1 MKRKNAELVG
11 DMLGNFLRE
20 SGLETPLLEYRVVQ
34 SWPSAVGE
42 TIAPHTTA
50 RFIRDQALW
59 VEVRTP
65 VLRTQLSMMRQQ
77 LVRRLNELVGSTVI
91 YDIRFC

>member
-1 MKRKNAELVG
+1 LHRTPPP
-11 DMLGNFLRE
+11 
-20 SGLETPLLEYRVVQ
+20 GL
-34 SWPSAVGE
+34 SA
-42 TIAPHTTA
+42 TKP
-50 RFIRDQALW
+50 LW

>member
-1 MKRKNAELVG
+1 
-11 DMLGNFLRE
+11 MLGNFLRE

-34 SWPSAVGE
+34 SWPTAVGA

-50 RFIRDQALW
+50 RFVRDQALW

>member
-1 MKRKNAELVG
+1 
-11 DMLGNFLRE
+11 MLGNFLRE

-34 SWPSAVGE
+34 SWSSAVGE

-50 RFIRDQALW
+50 QFVRDQALW

>member
-1 MKRKNAELVG
+1 MGA
-11 DMLGNFLRE
+11 
-20 SGLETPLLEYRVVQ
+20 
-34 SWPSAVGE
+34 

-50 RFIRDQALW
+50 RFVRDQALW

>member
-1 MKRKNAELVG
+1 
-11 DMLGNFLRE
+11 MLGNFLRAR
-20 SGLETPLLEYRVVQ
+20 GLETPRLAYRDVH
-34 SWPSAVGE
+34 SRPAAVGE

-50 RFIRDQALW
+50 RFVRDQALW

>member
-20 SGLETPLLEYRVVQ
+20 SGLETPLLEYR
-34 SWPSAVGE
+34 WPAAVGE

-50 RFIRDQALW
+50 RFVRDQALW

>member
-1 MKRKNAELVG
+1 
-11 DMLGNFLRE
+11 MLGNFLRE

-34 SWPSAVGE
+34 SWPTAVGE
-42 TIAPHTTA
+42 TIASHTTA
-50 RFIRDQALW
+50 RFVRDQALW

>member
-1 MKRKNAELVG
+1 MQWFRPPQRA
-11 DMLGNFLRE
+11 R
-20 SGLETPLLEYRVVQ
+20 
-34 SWPSAVGE
+34 
-42 TIAPHTTA
+42 IAPHTTA
-50 RFIRDQALW
+50 RFVRDQALW